1 MTDTTSD
8 PDVIFNRLN
17 IALARSQRILNSWVP
32 PKSEANKGRH
42 EDDDLPEAEFKSMN
56 EKSGLESKAAYA
68 DDDDLPD
75 GAVQRKKLASNDKL
89 LEQLLGSKAAQAKK
103 KSKEPGKSMS
113 TSRHTAPKQLTTRS
127 KAPREVDS
135 EEDDEGGR
143 AAAFKS
149 KQPIHHRKSS
159 NPDTAIEDERL
170 DVQVDSEQVT
180 ATRNLKDDE
189 SSPGVPSG
197 TLQNSTKRKPTS
209 YLDEMLAQR
218 ANKKSR
224 KKKKSKIKQIA

>member
-1 MTDTTSD
+1 MMDTTSD

-17 IALARSQRILNSWVP
+17 IALARSQRVLNSWIP
-32 PKSEANKGRH
+32 SKSEAKEATH
-42 EDDDLPEAEFKSMN
+42 VDDHPEDEFKSMH
-56 EKSGLESKAAYA
+56 EKPGLESKAAYA

-75 GAVQRKKLASNDKL
+75 GAIQRKKLASNDKL

-113 TSRHTAPKQLTTRS
+113 ASRHTASKQLTTRS
-127 KAPREVDS
+127 KALREVDS
-135 EEDDEGGR
+135 GEDEEGGR

-149 KQPIHHRKSS
+149 KQTKYHRKSS
-159 NPDTAIEDERL
+159 NPDTTIEDERL

-180 ATRNLKDDE
+180 ATKNHKDDE
-189 SSPGVPSG
+189 SSPGVPSN
-197 TLQNSTKRKPTS
+197 TPQSSSKRKPTS

-218 ANKKSR
+218 ANKKS